1 MKNQD
6 YKLKYEDLKLKFM
19 DAVDVSFR
27 LGFEQGAQQA
37 QVQQAQQQAQEAQMQ
52 QQQMAQMQGQGQ
64 PGQEQQDPNNPAGP
78 DSSGSE
84 MDQHI
89 STLESMVNK
98 QDPASAGYADMK
110 KTLDSMKSLVEMKK
124 AENAISGIAKAMK
137 PKFTIG
143 KGANKNLS
151 EHGKKA
157 LNDQEKIVEALMK
170 SFQDEE
176 TKASETIIKT
186 LNFENLL
193 KG

>member
-1 MKNQD
+1 MKTKMKNQD

-19 DAVDVSFR
+19 DAIDCSFR
-27 LGFEQGAQQA
+27 LGFEQGAQSA
-37 QVQQAQQQAQEAQMQ
+37 QMQQAQQQAQEAQMQ
-52 QQQMAQMQGQGQ
+52 AQQAQQMGQQ
-64 PGQEQQDPNNPAGP
+64 PGQQDPNNQGSP
-78 DSSGSE
+78 DNSGSE

-98 QDPASAGYADMK
+98 QDASSPEYADMK
-110 KTLDSMKSLVEMKK
+110 KTLNEMKSLVEMKK
-124 AENAISGIAKAMK
+124 SEKAISAIAKAMK

-157 LNDQEKIVEALMK
+157 LNDQERIVEDLMK
-170 SFQDEE
+170 SFAEE
-176 TKASETIIKT
+176 EKKASESIVKT

>member
-52 QQQMAQMQGQGQ
+52 QQQMEQMQQGGQ
-64 PGQEQQDPNNPAGP
+64 PGQDPNSPGSP

-98 QDPASAGYADMK
+98 QDANSPGFADMK
-110 KTLDSMKSLVEMKK
+110 KTLDSMKNLVEMKK
-124 AENAISGIAKAMK
+124 SEKAISAIAKAMK
-137 PKFTIG
+137 PKFTVG

-157 LNDQEKIVEALMK
+157 LNDQEKIVEDLMK
-170 SFQDEE
+170 SFAEE
-176 TKASETIIKT
+176 EKKASEAIVKT
-186 LNFENLL
+186 LSLENLL

>member
-6 YKLKYEDLKLKFM
+6 YKLKYEDLKLKFI

-27 LGFEQGAQQA
+27 LGFEQGAQS
-37 QVQQAQQQAQEAQMQ
+37 AQMQ
-52 QQQMAQMQGQGQ
+52 QSQQDKADAQQAEQMQMQGQQMQG
-64 PGQEQQDPNNPAGP
+64 QDPNNPGSP

-89 STLESMVNK
+89 NTLESMVNK
-98 QDPASAGYADMK
+98 QDPSSPETANMMK
-110 KTLDSMKSLVEMKK
+110 ALNEMKTLVEMKK
-124 AENAISGIAKAMK
+124 SEKMINSISNAMK

-157 LNDQEKIVEALMK
+157 LNDQEKIVDELMK
-170 SFQDEE
+170 SFALEE
-176 TKASETIIKT
+176 QKASEAIVKT

>member
-6 YKLKYEDLKLKFM
+6 YKLKYQDLKIKFH
-19 DAVDVSFR
+19 DAIDVAFR
-27 LGFEQGAQQA
+27 LGFEQGAQSA
-37 QVQQAQQQAQEAQMQ
+37 QMQQAQQQAQEAQMQ
-52 QQQMAQMQGQGQ
+52 QQQMMQMQRQ
-64 PGQEQQDPNNPAGP
+64 PGQEQQDPNNPAAP

-89 STLESMVNK
+89 NTLESMVNQ
-98 QDPASAGYADMK
+98 QDPASSQYADMK
-110 KTLDSMKSLVEMKK
+110 KTLDSMKSLIEMKK
-124 AENAISGIAKAMK
+124 SEKAINAIAKAMK
-137 PKFTIG
+137 PKFTIS

-157 LNDQEKIVEALMK
+157 LNDQEKIVDELMK

-176 TKASETIIKT
+176 KKAAETIIKT

>member
-52 QQQMAQMQGQGQ
+52 QGEQ
-64 PGQEQQDPNNPAGP
+64 PGQQDPNGPGSP

-98 QDPASAGYADMK
+98 QDANSPEFANMK

-124 AENAISGIAKAMK
+124 SEKAISAIAKAMK

-157 LNDQEKIVEALMK
+157 LNDQEKIVDDLMK
-170 SFQDEE
+170 SFAEE
-176 TKASETIIKT
+176 EKKASEAIVRT
-186 LNFENLL
+186 LSLENLL

>member
-52 QQQMAQMQGQGQ
+52 QQQMEQMQQGGGQ
-64 PGQEQQDPNNPAGP
+64 PGQQDPNSPAAP

-89 STLESMVNK
+89 NTLESMVNK
-98 QDPASAGYADMK
+98 QDASSPQYADMK
-110 KTLDSMKSLVEMKK
+110 KTLDSMKNLVEMKK
-124 AENAISGIAKAMK
+124 SENAISAIAKAMK
-137 PKFTIG
+137 PKFAIG

-157 LNDQEKIVEALMK
+157 LNDQEKIVSDLMK
-170 SFQDEE
+170 SFAEE
-176 TKASETIIKT
+176 EKKASEAIVHT
-186 LNFENLL
+186 LSLENLL

>member
-37 QVQQAQQQAQEAQMQ
+37 QVQQAQQQAQEA
-52 QQQMAQMQGQGQ
+52 Q

>member
-6 YKLKYEDLKLKFM
+6 YKIKYEDLKLKFM

-27 LGFEQGAQQA
+27 LGYEQGAQQA
-37 QVQQAQQQAQEAQMQ
+37 QMQQAQQQAQDAQMQ
-52 QQQMAQMQGQGQ
+52 MQQAQQMQMQQ
-64 PGQEQQDPNNPAGP
+64 PGQEDPNNPGSP

-84 MDQHI
+84 MDQYI
-89 STLESMVNK
+89 NTLESMVNQ
-98 QDPASAGYADMK
+98 QDPNSPETAKMVKAINE
-110 KTLDSMKSLVEMKK
+110 MKSLIEMKK
-124 AENAISGIAKAMK
+124 SEKIINSIAKAMK

-157 LNDQEKIVEALMK
+157 LNDQEKIVEDLMK
-170 SFQDEE
+170 SFAEE
-176 TKASETIIKT
+176 EKKASEAIVKT

>member
-52 QQQMAQMQGQGQ
+52 QQQMEQMQQQGQGQ
-64 PGQEQQDPNNPAGP
+64 PGQDPNSPASP

-89 STLESMVNK
+89 GTLESMVNQ
-98 QDPASAGYADMK
+98 QDQSSPGFADMK
-110 KTLDSMKSLVEMKK
+110 KTLDSMKALVEMKK
-124 AENAISGIAKAMK
+124 SEKAISAIAKAMK
-137 PKFTIG
+137 PKFTLG

-157 LNDQEKIVEALMK
+157 LNDQEKIVDDLMK
-170 SFQDEE
+170 SFAEE
-176 TKASETIIKT
+176 EKKASEAIVKT

>member
-6 YKLKYEDLKLKFM
+6 YKIKYDDLKLKFH

-27 LGFEQGAQQA
+27 LGFEQGAQSA
-37 QVQQAQQQAQEAQMQ
+37 QMQQAQQQAQDAQMQMQQAQQMQ
-52 QQQMAQMQGQGQ
+52 QQGQQ
-64 PGQEQQDPNNPAGP
+64 PGQEDPNNPGSP

-89 STLESMVNK
+89 NTLESMVNK
-98 QDPASAGYADMK
+98 QDPSSPETANM
-110 KTLDSMKSLVEMKK
+110 MKSLNAMKSLIEMKK
-124 AENAISGIAKAMK
+124 SEKMINSIAKAMK

-157 LNDQEKIVEALMK
+157 LNDQEKIVEDLMK
-170 SFQDEE
+170 SFAEE
-176 TKASETIIKT
+176 EQKASEAIVKT

>member
-1 MKNQD
+1 MKNQEW
-6 YKLKYEDLKLKFM
+6 KLKYQDLKLKFH
-19 DAVDVSFR
+19 DAVDVAFR
-27 LGFEQGAQQA
+27 LGFEQGAQSA
-37 QVQQAQQQAQEAQMQ
+37 QMQQAQQDKADAQQAEQM
-52 QQQMAQMQGQGQ
+52 QMQGQMQGQQ
-64 PGQEQQDPNNPAGP
+64 PGQDPNNPGSP

-98 QDPASAGYADMK
+98 QDPNSPETANMM
-110 KTLDSMKSLVEMKK
+110 KTLNEMKSLVEMKK
-124 AENAISGIAKAMK
+124 AEKSINAIAKAMK

-157 LNDQEKIVEALMK
+157 LNDQEKIVNELMK
-170 SFQDEE
+170 SFEDEE
-176 TKASETIIKT
+176 KKASEAIVKT
-186 LNFENLL
+186 LDFENLL